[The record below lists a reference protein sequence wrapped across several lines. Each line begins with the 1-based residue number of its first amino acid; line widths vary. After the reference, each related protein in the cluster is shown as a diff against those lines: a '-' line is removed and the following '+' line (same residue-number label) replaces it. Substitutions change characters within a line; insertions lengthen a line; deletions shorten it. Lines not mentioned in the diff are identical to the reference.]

1 MKQEMADDLHFSPTP
16 LSQKQYLSSNFASKK
31 KKKSKFAATIIMKQ
45 A

>member
-1 MKQEMADDLHFSPTP
+1 MIFIFHQLHYHKNNIYHQI
-16 LSQKQYLSSNFASKK
+16 LLQK